1 MIILIITIIIIIKII
16 TTIIITIIIIM
27 VIIIKVIIIIA
38 IIVIIKIIPIIA
50 VILIINSPFQPG
62 DFSSGSITI
71 MCLII
76 EKKLTR
82 LHWVL
87 NVKNDKRI
95 KLINPTETHACMANK
110 NIVWKKKL
118 NGKHNKI
125 KQKSLIL
132 IALRKKT

>member
-1 MIILIITIIIIIKII
+1 MLIITIIIIIKII

-27 VIIIKVIIIIA
+27 VIIIKVIIITA

>member
-1 MIILIITIIIIIKII
+1 M
-16 TTIIITIIIIM
+16 
-27 VIIIKVIIIIA
+27 
-38 IIVIIKIIPIIA
+38 
-50 VILIINSPFQPG
+50 
-62 DFSSGSITI
+62 
-71 MCLII
+71 
-76 EKKLTR
+76 
-82 LHWVL
+82 L
-87 NVKNDKRI
+87 NVKNDKGI

>member
-1 MIILIITIIIIIKII
+1 MLIITIIIIIKII

-50 VILIINSPFQPG
+50 VILIINSSFQPG

>member
-1 MIILIITIIIIIKII
+1 MLIITIIIIIKII